1 MENDYIN
8 KVLNYVRENQDN
20 IVDEYLKD
28 NSYTNKESFNY
39 GYIFC
44 LLQITSIIKTKLGLE
59 RGILESQTQEFKKS
73 YPNG

>member
-44 LLQITSIIKTKLGLE
+44 LLQITNIIETKLGLE